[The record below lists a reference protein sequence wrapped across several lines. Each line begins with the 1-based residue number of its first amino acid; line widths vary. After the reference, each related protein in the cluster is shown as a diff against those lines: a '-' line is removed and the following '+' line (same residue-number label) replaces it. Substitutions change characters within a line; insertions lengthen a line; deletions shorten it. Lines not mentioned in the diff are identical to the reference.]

1 VIDYAVNA
9 GFCTAIQSASVDQRR
24 RSRMKKMT
32 KFWLIM
38 AINIYLNGVVLSSIL
53 KEITL

>member
-1 VIDYAVNA
+1 MIDYAVSA
-9 GFCTAIQSASVDQRR
+9 GFCTATRSASVDQRR

>member
-1 VIDYAVNA
+1 MIDYAVNA

>member
-1 VIDYAVNA
+1 MIDYAVNA
-9 GFCTAIQSASVDQRR
+9 GFCTATQSAGVDQRR
-24 RSRMKKMT
+24 RSQMKKMT
-32 KFWLIM
+32 KFWLII